1 MEAQNTPK
9 NEPFVCDNCKCP
21 GGYMNGHHDICEQD
35 YINNIRN
42 KGIQRNSSHCQ
53 CDNLGHSWG
62 TIVDYDKP
70 VTDQQ
75 MEDYKAVNDDL
86 PKPTLKKLKI
96 KHNDSDKIDIVAQH
110 LIDHEDFLTIR
121 ETNEILYWNGKI
133 FDSNN
138 AIPKIKAE
146 TENQIINC
154 TESDRNEVVNKIKAL
169 TYTNIDEFDNDPNL
183 ITLENGIFNIL
194 TQELT
199 PHTPTN
205 LSKTLIP
212 CSYIENVVDISET
225 KFWNVLTTICTS
237 DGKLDEEL
245 RTNVLEM
252 YASSFIKQQID
263 EISFI
268 SYGSGSNGKSIV
280 LEYLE
285 SLIGKDN
292 VSRIP
297 LQELADDKFASADL
311 VGKMANIYTDI
322 GTNALRHVDKIK
334 NLSSGEKIRAQFKHG
349 QGFTLIPYAKQIF
362 SCNRFPKVY
371 DPSNGF
377 FRRWKILN
385 FRHIFSKSDKDYD
398 PRLKFKL
405 IEDIEGK
412 NLVFSFVI
420 GISKRL
426 LETGKFTHS
435 TNPIKNRELWNANAD
450 PIQNFV
456 DKFTIE
462 TEHECNKSFKETHVF
477 YKETMYSIGETPL
490 RFRQFNKEFS
500 EHYEENPRHGK
511 ARTWLNLDFK
521 RPEQKTMESIYDSIN
536 PVEDGVRRQ
545 W

>member
-9 NEPFVCDNCKCP
+9 MRVNCKFCLSDK
-21 GGYMNGHHDICEQD
+21 HDECNDENCLCAVETYHNTKGKMGWSEDEPTQQD
-35 YINNIRN
+35 VDDYNAVTNNI
-42 KGIQRNSSHCQ
+42 
-53 CDNLGHSWG
+53 
-62 TIVDYDKP
+62 P
-70 VTDQQ
+70 
-75 MEDYKAVNDDL
+75 E
-86 PKPTLKKLKI
+86 PTLKKLKI
-96 KHNDSDKIDIVAQH
+96 KQSDHDKIDIVAQH

-133 FDSNN
+133 YDSKN
-138 AIPKIKAE
+138 AEAKIKEE
-146 TENQIINC
+146 TEKQIINC
-154 TESDRNEVVNKIKAL
+154 TESNRNEVVNKIRAL
-169 TYTNIDEFDNDPNL
+169 TYTNIDEFDSDPN
-183 ITLENGIFNIL
+183 IVTLENGVFNIS
-194 TQELT
+194 TGELT

-205 LSKTLIP
+205 LSKVLIP
-212 CSYIENVVDISET
+212 CSYAKPVHEVVEDNLNDNL
-225 KFWNVLTTICTS
+225 FWNSLTTICTS

-252 YASSFIKQQID
+252 YASSFIKQQVD
-263 EISFI
+263 ETSFI

-285 SLIGKDN
+285 SLVGKDN

-371 DPSNGF
+371 ESSNGF

-385 FRHIFSKSDKDYD
+385 FCHVFSKTDEDYD
-398 PRLKFKL
+398 PKLKFKL
-405 IEDIEGK
+405 IEDQEGK
-412 NLVFSFVI
+412 NLVFSVVI

-435 TNPIKNRELWNANAD
+435 TNPNKNRELWNANAD

-456 DKFTIE
+456 TKFTIE
-462 TEHECNKSFKETHVF
+462 TEHESNKTFKETHEF
-477 YKETMYSIGETPL
+477 YKQTMYSIGETPL
-490 RFRQFNKEFS
+490 AFRQFNKEFS

-511 ARTWLNLDFK
+511 ARTWLNLEFK
-521 RPEQKTMESIYDSIN
+521 VPKQESFD
-536 PVEDGVRRQ
+536 DRRQ

>member
-1 MEAQNTPK
+1 MEGQNTPK
-9 NEPFVCDNCKCP
+9 NEPFVCKDCQKH
-21 GGYMNGHHDICEQD
+21 GGWLETHNPCEYHYQ
-35 YINNIRN
+35 NNIRA
-42 KGIQRNSSHCQ
+42 KGLKKTESDCQ
-53 CDNLGHSWG
+53 CPNLGHSWNV
-62 TIVDYDKP
+62 TVDYDKP
-70 VTDQQ
+70 ISD
-75 MEDYKAVNDDL
+75 ESFENFKAVNDDL

-96 KHNDSDKIDIVAQH
+96 KHNDLDKIDIVSQH

-133 FDSNN
+133 YDSKN
-138 AIPKIKAE
+138 AIPKIKAK
-146 TENQIINC
+146 TENQIVNC

-169 TYTNIDEFDNDPNL
+169 TYTNIDEFDNDPNI
-183 ITLENGIFNIL
+183 ITLESGVFNIS
-194 TQELT
+194 TGKEV

-212 CSYIENVVDISET
+212 CSFIENVVDISET

-237 DGKLDEEL
+237 DGMLDEEL

-252 YASSFIKQQID
+252 YASCFIKQQID

-268 SYGSGSNGKSIV
+268 SFGTGSNGKSLV

-371 DPSNGF
+371 ESSNAF

-385 FRHIFSKSDKDYD
+385 FRHRFLKTDKDYD
-398 PRLKFKL
+398 PKLKFKL
-405 IEDIEGK
+405 IDDQEEK

-420 GISKRL
+420 AISKRL

-435 TNPIKNRELWNANAD
+435 TNPVKNSELWNANAD
-450 PIQNFV
+450 PVQNFV
-456 DKFTIE
+456 DNYTIE
-462 TEHECNKSFKETHVF
+462 TEHECNRSFKETHVF
-477 YKETMYSIGETPL
+477 YKETMFSIGETPL

-500 EHYEENPRHGK
+500 EHYEESPRHGK

-521 RPEQKTMESIYDSIN
+521 RPEQKTMEDIYDSIH
-536 PVEDGVRRQ
+536 PVEDGERRQ